1 VAKSGEVLRAEGTVV
16 ETLRDAGFR
25 VRLADDGEVNARA
38 AGRMRRRQRIR
49 FIPGDRVDL
58 EISIYHPTKGSDRV
72 GGTSSGQPVRTQPVP
87 RDEPPG
93 RSGYGS
99 LPPRP
104 GSW

>member
-1 VAKSGEVLRAEGTVV
+1 MV

-25 VRLADDGEVNARA
+25 VRLADDGEVNARKS
-38 AGRMRRRQRIR
+38 GRMRRRRPIR
-49 FIPGDRVDL
+49 FIPSDRVDL
-58 EISIYHPTKGSDRV
+58 KISIYHPTKGRIVWVAQV
-72 GGTSSGQPVRTQPVP
+72 GGQPVRTQPVP

-93 RSGYGS
+93 RSGYGP